1 MLIVLAE
8 QMERMMQEEINEIEL
23 AMLDEDVIQLHTI
36 ARHIETTIGT
46 GSLSEDIRRAA
57 DKLNELLKRY

>member
-1 MLIVLAE
+1 
-8 QMERMMQEEINEIEL
+8 MQEEINEIEL